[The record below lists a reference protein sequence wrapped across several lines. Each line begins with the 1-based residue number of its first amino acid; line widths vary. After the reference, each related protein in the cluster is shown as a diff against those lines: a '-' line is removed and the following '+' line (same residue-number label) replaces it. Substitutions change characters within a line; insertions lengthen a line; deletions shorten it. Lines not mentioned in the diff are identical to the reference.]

1 MKRLLVR
8 FLCSVILVGFPY
20 EQSFGA
26 KFTRKFTP
34 EIIFRKQVGHGDREF
49 AVLSPG
55 QTLTSYRFARS
66 RWRGVV
72 CWSASRKASCFS
84 LRCMRMSTRILIADD
99 DVTILMVLR
108 RLLEKSSGNWQVCG
122 EASNGVGGD

>member
-1 MKRLLVR
+1 MKRLPVR

-26 KFTRKFTP
+26 KFTRKFT
-34 EIIFRKQVGHGDREF
+34 RKSSFGNKSATGIGSLLYCPLAR
-49 AVLSPG
+49 
-55 QTLTSYRFARS
+55 TSYRFARS

-99 DVTILMVLR
+99 DVTIRMLLR
-108 RLLEKSSGNWQVCG
+108 RLLEKQRNWQVCG